1 MLRAG
6 PQGKSRRAS
15 SLAGASPFNRIFT
28 LRALLVAAA
37 LSAGV
42 IYLLIKQVPSQ
53 FPQVS
58 ASDVHHPQSSSSEA
72 GRQTSSE
79 HTSHTEQHHTRTSPM
94 ATSTVADR
102 SSSHAAGYNAAPV
115 GRVVVVGG
123 GLAGLAAALTAAGDA
138 SRPTPGFEVVLIE
151 KMPKLGGN
159 SMKASSGI
167 NALNPGGPL
176 LFERPSLWDGERG
189 VQVPERSMG
198 AWARLCGAERRCLMT
213 HEA

>member
-1 MLRAG
+1 MQLGSGLSGRSTIYCPA
-6 PQGKSRRAS
+6 PS
-15 SLAGASPFNRIFT
+15 SPPFRPSPHALHPTLPFN
-28 LRALLVAAA
+28 
-37 LSAGV
+37 
-42 IYLLIKQVPSQ
+42 
-53 FPQVS
+53 
-58 ASDVHHPQSSSSEA
+58 ASHLYV
-72 GRQTSSE
+72 
-79 HTSHTEQHHTRTSPM
+79 
-94 ATSTVADR
+94 TV
-102 SSSHAAGYNAAPV
+102 
-115 GRVVVVGG
+115 
-123 GLAGLAAALTAAGDA
+123 
-138 SRPTPGFEVVLIE
+138 EVVLIE

>member
-123 GLAGLAAALTAAGDA
+123 GLAGISAALEAAETLDAAGHHKSERLGA
-138 SRPTPGFEVVLIE
+138 ACAILPGCTCC
-151 KMPKLGGN
+151 N
-159 SMKASSGI
+159 KA
-167 NALNPGGPL
+167 
-176 LFERPSLWDGERG
+176 
-189 VQVPERSMG
+189 
-198 AWARLCGAERRCLMT
+198 AWRWSVACRRCS
-213 HEA
+213 